1 MIPEEKEP
9 ESRAATRRRRERTRG
24 LIWVGVIAA
33 IIIIGRFSPI
43 KPVRDFFE
51 SFGWLT
57 EQALRIAEDIL
68 ESYGYLVVFL
78 APLTENTLFIGA
90 LIPGTLIMIL
100 AGLAIHDGLIDFWP
114 AIILG
119 IIGAMI
125 GDTISYGM
133 GRFGWRWLGP
143 ESRLVRWAERMR
155 EPLLEHSIWLVLS
168 YHFAGYSRL
177 IGPAASGFIRMPFLR
192 WMLLDYIGV
201 TIWVIVFIMGGYLLG
216 VAGLSLEDSDQNVR
230 VFEIILFVLFLI
242 AVITILNRA
251 GSRRRQRSDVSQ
263 GTDQDAPSPVGQSP
277 TTAPLSDQAES
288 PSEEETRERVR

>member
-1 MIPEEKEP
+1 MMPPEEKEDGGV
-9 ESRAATRRRRERTRG
+9 AAAVFARRNRG

-33 IIIIGRFSPI
+33 IVIIGRFSPI
-43 KPVRDFFE
+43 KPVRDFFQ

-57 EQALRIAEDIL
+57 EQSLRIAEDIL

-90 LIPGTLIMIL
+90 LVPGTLIMIL
-100 AGLAIHDGLIDFWP
+100 GGLAIHDGLIEFWP

-125 GDTISYGM
+125 GDTVSYGM

-201 TIWVIVFIMGGYLLG
+201 TIWVIFFIMGGYLLG

-230 VFEIILFVLFLI
+230 VFEIILFVLFLF
-242 AVITILNRA
+242 AVFTILSRA
-251 GSRRRQRSDVSQ
+251 GRRQRQRPDASPV
-263 GTDQDAPSPVGQSP
+263 TDEDAPSRDGQGP
-277 TTAPLSDQAES
+277 TSVALADQTGRT
-288 PSEEETRERVR
+288 PEEDTRERAG